1 MLTGL
6 PPFFGQ
12 TMQIVMKR
20 ILNGEFCMKNY
31 FSKEVVDLIRRLLC
45 IDVFFK
51 IITLFRWKKDL
62 DRKKEPKKLRVI
74 LFIALSNGNDL
85 LANNALLLQSTLLS
99 LVERLKKRSQYWTL
113 NVLRR

>member
-20 ILNGEFCMKNY
+20 ILNGEFRMKNY

-45 IDVFFK
+45 IDVFF
-51 IITLFRWKKDL
+51 
-62 DRKKEPKKLRVI
+62 
-74 LFIALSNGNDL
+74 
-85 LANNALLLQSTLLS
+85 
-99 LVERLKKRSQYWTL
+99 
-113 NVLRR
+113 